1 MNNHLTSRQMLAYLD
16 GELSRSE
23 THYAKDH
30 LHSCWT
36 CRSEVERLK
45 ADIATILDAQNES
58 FSPALPSPPSPWP
71 SFNALLARNAP
82 PPPSPLWA
90 RIFAHANS
98 LLSPARVL
106 VASAAIVVVV
116 LLGYSAFRPRP
127 VSAKEVLRRVQI
139 ADTNR
144 TAITKDHVIRERVH
158 VRKTMRGESHSE
170 SMQVDTWKSTTAAYW
185 NAPDSD
191 SVAADLEA
199 QYKAHDIP
207 LGLPLSAASVD
218 SWGRVAGGSPTV
230 SQQGSNVDLSFAG
243 SGDGATGSVERVNLL
258 IQPETWQ
265 VKQMTLEFPDASFE
279 VTEDDFSIVPVS
291 AVPPELLAHLEPEV
305 IPQMLAHSVA
315 HSLPGTTASLI
326 HLPVV
331 NLDNAELDVFA
342 TLHRLNADLGE
353 PVTVTRSSHSV
364 QVGLW
369 QLPPDRQ
376 SELRAVLEP
385 EPGVEVELTAP
396 VENSAASKPA
406 IAPLITAAIAPL
418 ITAASGPLHIP
429 AESGGDDQL
438 LLKHFG
444 SVEKEQEFTDHAL
457 ATSTAILSH
466 LYALRN
472 LQGQFPPE
480 KEQSLPP
487 EERAQLTALVQDHVA
502 AVATSL
508 NTLRAQLAPLNTA
521 FHVSSSESVIQ
532 PAAINWQSG
541 ALEALETARNGDHL
555 LRSMLTTSETP
566 ATPDIALPQIDQELS
581 DLSAELN
588 NFNGIAH

>member
-1 MNNHLTSRQMLAYLD
+1 MLAYLD

-58 FSPALPSPPSPWP
+58 FSPALPPPPFPWP
-71 SFNALLARNAP
+71 SFNTLLARNAP
-82 PPPSPLWA
+82 SPRSPLWA
-90 RIFAHANS
+90 RIFVQANS
-98 LLSPARVL
+98 LLSPMRIL
-106 VASAAIVVVV
+106 VTSAAIVVLVI
-116 LLGYSAFRPRP
+116 LAYSAFRPRP

-144 TAITKDHVIRERVH
+144 AAITKDQVIRERVH
-158 VRKTMRGESHSE
+158 IRKTMRGGNHSQ
-170 SMQVDTWKSTTAAYW
+170 STQVDTWKSKTAAYW
-185 NAPDSD
+185 NAPDRD
-191 SVAADLEA
+191 SVASDLEA
-199 QYKAHDIP
+199 EYKAHDIP
-207 LGLPLSAASVD
+207 IGLPLSAASAD

-230 SQQGSNVDLSFAG
+230 SQQGSDIDLSFTG
-243 SGDGATGSVERVNLL
+243 SGDGATGAVERVNLL

-291 AVPPELLAHLEPEV
+291 AVSPELLAHLEPEA

-326 HLPVV
+326 HRPVV
-331 NLDNAELDVFA
+331 DLDHAELDVFA

-353 PVTVTRSSHSV
+353 PVTVIRSSHSV

-376 SELRAVLEP
+376 NELRAALEP
-385 EPGVEVELTAP
+385 EAGVEVELAAP
-396 VENSAASKPA
+396 QRSSAISRP
-406 IAPLITAAIAPL
+406 AIAPL
-418 ITAASGPLHIP
+418 ITAASGPLYIP
-429 AESGGDDQL
+429 AESGGDDQR

-444 SVEKEQEFTDHAL
+444 SAEKEQEFTDQAL
-457 ATSTAILSH
+457 ATSTVILSH

-487 EERAQLTALVQDHVA
+487 EERAQLTALVRDHAA

-508 NTLRAQLAPLNTA
+508 NTLRAQLVPLNTA
-521 FHVSSSESVIQ
+521 FHVSASKSVIQ
-532 PAAINWQSG
+532 PTAINWQSG
-541 ALEALETARNGDHL
+541 TLEALETARNGDHL
-555 LRSMLTTSETP
+555 LRSMLTTSQTP
-566 ATPDIALPQIDQELS
+566 TTPDIALPQIGQELS
-581 DLSAELN
+581 HLSVELS

>member
-1 MNNHLTSRQMLAYLD
+1 MLAYLD

-23 THYAKDH
+23 THHAEDH

-36 CRSEVERLK
+36 CRSKVERLT

-58 FSPALPSPPSPWP
+58 FSTALPPPPRPWP
-71 SFNALLARNAP
+71 SFNALLARNASP
-82 PPPSPLWA
+82 PPTPLWA
-90 RIFAHANS
+90 RTFAHVNS

-106 VASAAIVVVV
+106 VSSAAIVVLVI
-116 LLGYSAFRPRP
+116 LAYSAFRSRA
-127 VSAKEVLRRVQI
+127 VSAKEVLRQVQI

-144 TAITKDHVIRERVH
+144 TAITKDQVIRERVRI
-158 VRKTMRGESHSE
+158 RKTMRGENHSQ
-170 SMQVDTWKSTTAAYW
+170 SMQVDTWKSLTAAYW
-185 NAPDSD
+185 NAPDHN

-199 QYKAHDIP
+199 QYRAHNIP
-207 LGLPLSAASVD
+207 IGLPLSAASAD
-218 SWGRVAGGSPTV
+218 SWGKVAGGSPTV
-230 SQQGSNVDLSFAG
+230 SQQGSDVDLSFAG
-243 SGDGATGSVERVNLL
+243 SGDGSTGAVERVNLL

-265 VKQMTLEFPDASFE
+265 VKQMTLEFPNASFE

-291 AVPPELLAHLEPEV
+291 AVPPELLAHLEPEAV
-305 IPQMLAHSVA
+305 PQMLVHPVT
-315 HSLPGTTASLI
+315 HPIPGATASLI
-326 HLPVV
+326 HLPAV
-331 NLDNAELDVFA
+331 NLDNAELEVFA

-376 SELRAVLEP
+376 NELRAALEP
-385 EPGVEVELTAP
+385 VPGVQVELTAP
-396 VENSAASKPA
+396 VESVVASKPA
-406 IAPLITAAIAPL
+406 IALPV
-418 ITAASGPLHIP
+418 TAASGPLYIP
-429 AESGGDDQL
+429 AESGGDDQR
-438 LLKHFG
+438 LLKLFG
-444 SVEKEQEFTDHAL
+444 SVEKEQEFTDQAL

-487 EERAQLTALVQDHVA
+487 EERAQLTALVQDHSA

-508 NTLRAQLAPLNTA
+508 DALKAQLAPLCVA
-521 FHVSSSESVIQ
+521 FHISARESTAQ
-532 PAAINWQSG
+532 PAAINWQFG

-555 LRSMLTTSETP
+555 LRSMLTTSQTP
-566 ATPDIALPQIDQELS
+566 TTPDIALPQIEQELS
-581 DLSAELN
+581 HLSAELN
-588 NFNGIAH
+588 NFNGIVH